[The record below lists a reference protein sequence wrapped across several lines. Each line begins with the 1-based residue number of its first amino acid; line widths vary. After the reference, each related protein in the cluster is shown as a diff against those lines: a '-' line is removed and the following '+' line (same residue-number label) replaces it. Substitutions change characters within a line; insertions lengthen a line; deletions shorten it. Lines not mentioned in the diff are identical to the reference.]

1 MLESKKPELI
11 TGGSL
16 AVQWLGLR
24 ASTAEGTGSI
34 LGWETKIL
42 YAVQHGQNKKN
53 NNNKEQK

>member
-24 ASTAEGTGSI
+24 ASTAEGTGPI

-42 YAVQHGQNKKN
+42 YAVQHGQNKK
-53 NNNKEQK
+53 K